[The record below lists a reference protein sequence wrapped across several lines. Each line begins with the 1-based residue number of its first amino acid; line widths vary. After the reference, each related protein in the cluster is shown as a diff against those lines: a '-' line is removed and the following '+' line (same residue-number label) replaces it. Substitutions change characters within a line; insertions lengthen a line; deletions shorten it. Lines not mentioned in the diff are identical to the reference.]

1 MEITKYHAKY
11 FANELLRIKE
21 YNMDD
26 KISSA
31 LFNAKVDLNPHQ
43 VETALFAFKSPL
55 SKGVILAD
63 EVGLGKTIEAGLVM
77 SQYWAENR
85 RRLIIVCPSSLRH
98 QWKNELKEKFN
109 INSIIMEA
117 KTFNLEKKD
126 GNANPFIQKNKAI
139 ILSYNFAGSKKEIL
153 REIKWDLVVIDE
165 AHKLRNCYKQNNKI
179 GSSIKYA
186 FSDSKKL
193 LLTATPLQNSLLEL
207 YGLVSLIDDNFFGD
221 LNSYKSR
228 YIKESNFEELKERLT
243 ACIKRN
249 LRKDVLEYIKYT
261 KRYPL
266 TEEFNATDA
275 EMELYNEISEFLNRE
290 ESYAIPKSQ
299 RALTTLIIR
308 KLLASSTRAIL
319 QTLLTI
325 KARLENIKE
334 NNFIDQSMKTI
345 EGIIDGDFYFELE
358 EDMEDIDIDIENEY
372 DFEVGSD
379 ENNNNINMKLLEE
392 EIDCLESF
400 IKRAESIK
408 VDAKSKALL
417 KALNI
422 GFEKTKELGGN
433 RKVLI
438 FTENK
443 RTQDYLAQ
451 FLEQNGYEG
460 KLVLFNGSN
469 SSSQAKEIYSKWSIK
484 NENRDKLKG
493 SKTANIRNALIEY
506 FKDEAEI
513 MIATEAAAEGV
524 NMQFCSFVI
533 NYDLPWN
540 PQRIEQR
547 IGRCHRYGQKNDVVV
562 INFVNKRNHADM
574 RVYELLKDKL
584 NLFDGVFGSSDKVL
598 GNIESGIDFEKRV
611 LNIYQKCR
619 VPEEIDNAFD
629 DLQRSMEDSIND
641 KMDHV
646 QKALFENFDLDVR
659 EKLKTN
665 LVKAKQ
671 QLNKYEN
678 MFWGIAKHI
687 LKNSATFDDESYV
700 IELHKTVMNGVE
712 KGKYKLLSKS
722 NDIKVMEELE
732 KMNIIDMN
740 EPIGEFIM
748 KRALLND
755 TDDAFLK
762 FDITNNRDKISIIN
776 ELKGKK
782 GYITLKKLVVDSFE
796 REEHLI
802 FNGIIENGDLLTQ
815 EQCEKMFYCSA
826 TVVEKKIPND
836 KLERLEKDAKFH
848 VESKMN
854 DISQANQ
861 EYFKQ
866 EQQRLMKW
874 EDDMLYSI
882 EEELIQVK
890 AQIRRKEREK
900 LSVTSEKEM
909 LDIDEQISQLTKKRR
924 RLRNEIED
932 MEDEVKDKRRKLTNE
947 LRKKMESITSVET
960 LFNIEWEVI

>member
-21 YNMDD
+21 YNNDD
-26 KISSA
+26 KISNA

-43 VETALFAFKSPL
+43 VESALFAFKSPL

-85 RRLIIVCPSSLRH
+85 RKLIIVCPSSLRH
-98 QWKNELKEKFN
+98 QWENELKEKFN

-117 KTFNLEKKD
+117 KTFNLEIKD
-126 GNANPFIQKNKAI
+126 GNINPFMQKNKAI
-139 ILSYNFAGSKKEIL
+139 ILSYNFASSKKEIL

-179 GSSIKYA
+179 GGNIKFA

-207 YGLVSLIDDNFFGD
+207 YGLVSLIDENFFGD

-228 YIKESNFEELKERLT
+228 YIKEANFEELKERLT
-243 ACIKRN
+243 ACSKRN

-275 EMELYNEISEFLNRE
+275 EMELYNEISEFLTRE

-319 QTLLTI
+319 QTLQTI
-325 KARLENIKE
+325 KARLEYIKE
-334 NNFIDQSMKTI
+334 NNFIDKSINTV
-345 EGIIDGDFYFELE
+345 EGIIDDDFYFELE
-358 EDMEDIDIDIENEY
+358 EDMEDVNIDNESE
-372 DFEVGSD
+372 FEVNSD
-379 ENNNNINMKLLEE
+379 KNSNKINMKLLDE
-392 EIDCLESF
+392 EIASLENF

-408 VDAKSKALL
+408 VDAKSNALL

-422 GFEKTKELGGN
+422 GFKKTKELGGN

-443 RTQDYLAQ
+443 RTQDYLAE
-451 FLEQNGYEG
+451 FLEQNGYKD

-469 SSSQAKEIYSKWSIK
+469 SSTQAKEIYSQWCVKK
-484 NENRDKLKG
+484 ENQNKLQG
-493 SKTANIRNALIEY
+493 SKTANTRQALIEY
-506 FKDEAEI
+506 FKDKAEI

-524 NMQFCSFVI
+524 NMQFCSFII

-619 VPEEIDNAFD
+619 VPEEIDSAFD
-629 DLQRSMEDSIND
+629 ELQKSMEDSISY
-641 KMDHV
+641 KMDRV
-646 QKALFENFDLDVR
+646 QQELFENFDLDVR

-665 LVKAKQ
+665 LVKTKQ

-678 MFWGIAKHI
+678 MFWNISKHI

-700 IELHKTVMNGVE
+700 IELHKPLMDGVV

-722 NDIKVMEELE
+722 HENKATDELE
-732 KMNIIDMN
+732 QMNIIDMN

-755 TDDAFLK
+755 TDDALLK
-762 FDITNNRDKISIIN
+762 FDITNNKDKISIVN

-782 GYITLKKLVVDSFE
+782 GYITLKKLIVESFE

-802 FNGIIENGDLLTQ
+802 FNGITVNGDILSQ
-815 EQCEKMFYCSA
+815 EQCEKMFYCNA
-826 TVVEKKIPND
+826 TVIEKQIPSD
-836 KLERLEKDAKFH
+836 KLERLEKDAH
-848 VESKMN
+848 VHIQSKMN

-882 EEELIQVK
+882 EEELTQVK

-900 LSVTSEKEM
+900 LAATSEREM
-909 LDIDEQISQLTKKRR
+909 LEIDEQISQLIKKRR

-932 MEDEVKDKRRKLTNE
+932 MEDEVKLKRRKLTNE
-947 LRKKMESITSVET
+947 LRKKMESITTVET
-960 LFNIEWEVI
+960 LFNIECEVV

>member
-21 YNMDD
+21 YNNDD
-26 KISSA
+26 KISNA

-43 VETALFAFKSPL
+43 VESALFAFKSPL

-77 SQYWAENR
+77 SQYWAENKR
-85 RRLIIVCPSSLRH
+85 KLIIVCPSSLRH

-109 INSIIMEA
+109 INSIIIEA
-117 KTFNLEKKD
+117 KSFNNEIKD
-126 GNANPFIQKNKAI
+126 GNINPFNQKNKAI
-139 ILSYNFAGSKKEIL
+139 ILSYNFASSKKDIL
-153 REIKWDLVVIDE
+153 RQIKWDLVVIDE
-165 AHKLRNCYKQNNKI
+165 AHKLRNCYKHNNKI
-179 GSSIKYA
+179 GNNIKFA
-186 FSDSKKL
+186 FVDSKKL

-221 LNSYKSR
+221 LNSFKNR
-228 YIKESNFEELKERLT
+228 YIKEGNIEELKERLA
-243 ACIKRN
+243 ACSKRN

-266 TEEFNATDA
+266 TEEFNATDD
-275 EMELYNEISEFLNRE
+275 EMELYNEISDFLTRE

-308 KLLASSTRAIL
+308 KLLASSTSAIL
-319 QTLLTI
+319 QTLQTI
-325 KARLENIKE
+325 KVRLEKIKE
-334 NNFIDQSMKTI
+334 ENSLELVNANV
-345 EGIIDGDFYFELE
+345 EGIIDEDFYNELE
-358 EDMEDIDIDIENEY
+358 EDIEDINLDNENE
-372 DFEVGSD
+372 FEEDLDKVS
-379 ENNNNINMKLLEE
+379 NNININLLND
-392 EIDCLESF
+392 EIKALENF
-400 IKRAESIK
+400 INRAKNIK
-408 VDAKSKALL
+408 VDAKSEALL

-422 GFEKTKELGGN
+422 GFKKTKELGGN

-443 RTQDYLAQ
+443 RTQEYLAD
-451 FLEQNGYEG
+451 FLEKNGYKD

-469 SSSQAKEIYSKWSIK
+469 SSIKSKEIYSSWLEKK
-484 NENRDKLKG
+484 ENQNKVQG
-493 SKTANIRNALIEY
+493 SKTANIRQALIEY
-506 FKDEAEI
+506 FRDEAEI

-562 INFVNKRNHADM
+562 INFLNKRNHADV
-574 RVYELLKDKL
+574 RVYQLLKDKL
-584 NLFDGVFGSSDKVL
+584 SLFDGVFGSSDKVL

-619 VPEEIDNAFD
+619 VPEEIDIAFD
-629 DLQRSMEDSIND
+629 ELQKSMEESISD
-641 KMDHV
+641 KMNQV
-646 QKALFENFDLDVR
+646 QKKLFENFDLDVR

-665 LVKAKQ
+665 LDKTKQ
-671 QLNKYEN
+671 QLNKYES
-678 MFWGIAKHI
+678 MFWNISKYV
-687 LKNSATFDDESYV
+687 LKNSAVFDNNSYIV
-700 IELHKTVMNGVE
+700 ELHKPLMNGVGQ
-712 KGKYKLLSKS
+712 GKYKLLLKS
-722 NDIKVMEELE
+722 NNKEAGELD
-732 KMNIIDMN
+732 NINIMDMN

-755 TDDAFLK
+755 TEDALLK
-762 FDITNNRDKISIIN
+762 FDITNNKDRISIVN
-776 ELKGKK
+776 ELKGQS
-782 GYITLKKLVVDSFE
+782 GYITLKKLIVDSFE

-802 FNGIIENGDLLTQ
+802 FNGITSSGNTLSQ
-815 EQCEKMFYCSA
+815 EQCEKLFYCNA
-826 TVVEKKIPND
+826 QVIEKKILGDNL
-836 KLERLEKDAKFH
+836 KRLEKDVKIH
-848 VESKMN
+848 IQSKMN
-854 DISQANQ
+854 DISRANQ

-882 EEELIQVK
+882 EEELSQVK

-900 LSVTSEKEM
+900 LSATSEKEM
-909 LDIDEQISQLTKKRR
+909 LEIDEQISQLTKKRR

-947 LRKKMESITSVET
+947 LRKKMESITTIET
-960 LFNIEWEVI
+960 LFNIEWEVV